1 MKWIFVLVVF
11 VVGDNQWREWNSYHN
26 LEACE
31 EVLQIIRHHREE
43 KIKAYCLARE
53 VNE

>member
-1 MKWIFVLVVF
+1 MVFVL
-11 VVGDNQWREWNSYHN
+11 GDNQWREWNTYPT
-26 LEACE
+26 LGACE
-31 EVLQIIRHHREE
+31 EVISVIRYHREE